1 MASWPGSDKAC
12 PRCKLVGHDS
22 QSCPRRPA
30 TKASKKRSSPSTRRT
45 PPTPSPSIIKAV
57 PATVDT
63 AAMEEDTPTSDPI
76 IFPFQITPEQAQQ
89 LNSLTAEQWLKHCQN
104 VRTNHPRTEPEIDA
118 FLSLPMEKII
128 EAFRDTVR
136 HLAASSSPPIDP
148 PKSAPTQSSS
158 SFSSSPPLPT

>member
-1 MASWPGSDKAC
+1 MD
-12 PRCKLVGHDS
+12 
-22 QSCPRRPA
+22 
-30 TKASKKRSSPSTRRT
+30 
-45 PPTPSPSIIKAV
+45 
-57 PATVDT
+57 
-63 AAMEEDTPTSDPI
+63 EDTLTADPI
-76 IFPFQITPEQAQQ
+76 LFPFQITPEQALQ

-104 VRTNHPRTEPEIDA
+104 VRTNHPWTEPEIDA

-158 SFSSSPPLPT
+158 SFSSSPPLPTSTESDPLPVFPLGLSDDQFQRFKKFSDGQFRELAS